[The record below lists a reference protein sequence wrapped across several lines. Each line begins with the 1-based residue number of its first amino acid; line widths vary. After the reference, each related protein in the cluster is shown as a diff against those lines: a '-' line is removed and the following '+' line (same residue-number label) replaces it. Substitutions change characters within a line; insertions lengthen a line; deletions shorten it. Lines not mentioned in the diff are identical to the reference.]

1 MASASAREICGR
13 SLCCARAIPLRVG
26 VNLSGSIQPSVT
38 SHACMRCASAG
49 GTCSSA
55 SITSGVMRRTT
66 GKGTPFLS
74 STSVSRSRKFLN
86 ISRTCRGSKP
96 AILSGRSMPISILVD
111 WYHTVSTSLFS
122 NRLSIAA
129 IGRLLDIGVMFMP
142 QNEFGYD
149 VPPNVEEVARKYAC
163 LGGTRYIYRDGEYAG
178 RRPVASVGCRRA
190 TRFGS
195 SNYERHKIQ
204 LCDGWVAFRSPSYN
218 GALESTEFPAQDR
231 ELFDATLDAVLRL
244 TDPRG
249 YSPSDDSWLQEA
261 IQATERSID
270 ALVREFLEAP
280 YLHRVEHSLH
290 MRLWDLLRSQSGDFA
305 GTFHLGDD
313 LAVTQLVHKEWPETF
328 ARPEKNNRRGNFDIV
343 VLSPKLLA
351 GCQTIEEFR
360 EGRLPAPIVVEMG
373 L

>member
-1 MASASAREICGR
+1 M
-13 SLCCARAIPLRVG
+13 L
-26 VNLSGSIQPSVT
+26 
-38 SHACMRCASAG
+38 
-49 GTCSSA
+49 
-55 SITSGVMRRTT
+55 
-66 GKGTPFLS
+66 
-74 STSVSRSRKFLN
+74 
-86 ISRTCRGSKP
+86 
-96 AILSGRSMPISILVD
+96 
-111 WYHTVSTSLFS
+111 
-122 NRLSIAA
+122 
-129 IGRLLDIGVMFMP
+129 MP
-142 QNEFGYD
+142 QNEFGDD
-149 VPPNVEEVARKYAC
+149 VPPNVEEAARQYAC

-218 GALESTEFPAQDR
+218 GALESTEFPAKDR

-261 IQATERSID
+261 IQMTERSID
-270 ALVREFLEAP
+270 VLVREFVEAP

-290 MRLWDLLRSQSGDFA
+290 MRLWDLLRSQSGHFA
-305 GTFHLGDD
+305 GTFHLGDH

-360 EGRLPAPIVVEMG
+360 EGRLPAPIVVEIG
-373 L
+373 LDYNVHHLAKDARKLINSRPFRGYLVHLTRGVSRDPDVEQIILNLEDRTGIRTAYASVEATASVYKLISADKIEETRRGGPGERLVADNEASVPV